1 MKTAIFIDGGYLS
14 KIGKYF
20 GEPTVDIAKLSIEL
34 ARGQEILR
42 TYYYDCLPYQSNPP
56 TPEESLRLSSKQ
68 RFFHRL
74 NSLPK
79 CQVRE
84 GKLQFK
90 GLDNTGRT
98 IFVQKGVDVRLSVDM
113 LSLAAQR
120 AISEA
125 VLLAG
130 DGDLL
135 HAVIGVKELGVNT
148 TLFHYG
154 SPSSYSHD
162 LWLECDERFP
172 ITQELID
179 KVTIARP
186 TYPAH
191 KATT

>member
-20 GEPTVDIAKLSIEL
+20 GEPAIDITKLSFEL
-34 ARGQEILR
+34 ARGKDILR
-42 TYYYDCLPYQSNPP
+42 TYYYDCLPYQSDPP

-84 GKLQFK
+84 GKLQFEGFDHAGK
-90 GLDNTGRT
+90 Q

-120 AISEA
+120 AISEV

-135 HAVIGVKELGVNT
+135 HAVISVKELGVNT

-154 SPSSYSHD
+154 SPNSYSHD

-172 ITQELID
+172 IMQDLID
-179 KVTIARP
+179 KVSLPR
-186 TYPAH
+186 PAH
-191 KATT
+191 AATRVSP